1 MLDSLEIRLSTCAA
15 IVAVAASAVAMLPV
29 AGSAIP
35 HTLSTGQ
42 NFVAQSLITQTNPD
56 LIKGITH
63 LVIGQ
68 FEVQFIDQSATSN
81 IPNYQEIADTLFAK
95 LQSELIAE
103 GFTLHPLE
111 SLSSTKYPQ
120 GYSDL
125 LSAAATVRPQLE
137 RGLGGQSAI
146 YAPSGFPLLHSN
158 ESLISAQFNTRRG
171 TLLAEIEDIYSAA
184 DSADVLTHKQGRSD
198 HLGIAK
204 LAKLLRYESNNVLLV
219 RYVVTPGFGVAPN
232 QTRFVLV
239 NSHKSGN
246 RLSLTKAL
254 AASNSEPL
262 SPLPLSPLPLSPLP
276 LSPLPLLEGVQTA
289 FVAALVKAT
298 H

>member
-15 IVAVAASAVAMLPV
+15 IVALAASAVAMLPV
-29 AGSAIP
+29 ASSSIP

-42 NFVAQSLITQTNPD
+42 NFVAQSLISQTNPD

-63 LVIGQ
+63 VVIGQ
-68 FEVQFIDQSATSN
+68 FEVQFLDQSAGSN
-81 IPNYQEIADTLFAK
+81 ITNHQEITDKLFAK
-95 LQSELIAE
+95 LKSELIAQ
-103 GFTLHPLE
+103 GFTLDPLE
-111 SLSSTKYPQ
+111 SLGSTKYPQ
-120 GYSDL
+120 GYTDL

-146 YAPSGFPLLHSN
+146 YAPSGFPLFHSN

-171 TLLAEIEDIYSAA
+171 TLLTEIDDIYSAA
-184 DSADVLTHKQGRSD
+184 DSADTLTHKQGRSD

-219 RYVVTPGFGVAPN
+219 RYVVTPEFGVAPN
-232 QTRFVLV
+232 QTRFVLA

-254 AASNSEPL
+254 VAPNSENVIG
-262 SPLPLSPLPLSPLP
+262 
-276 LSPLPLLEGVQTA
+276 SPLPLLEGVQNA
-289 FVAALVKAT
+289 FIAALVKAT